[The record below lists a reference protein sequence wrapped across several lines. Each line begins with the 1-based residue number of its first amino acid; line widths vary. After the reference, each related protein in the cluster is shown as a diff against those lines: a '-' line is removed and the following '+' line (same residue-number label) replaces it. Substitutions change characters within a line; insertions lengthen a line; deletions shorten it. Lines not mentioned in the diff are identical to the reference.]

1 MRACSDEKE
10 VKHSIFRQWLGEAT
24 VTEEMWVD
32 IIAEDEAFDYSANGS
47 GLSMAVNPHHEETVI
62 TSHVE
67 ESELGESII
76 SNDFEA
82 DNSESEAVV

>member
-1 MRACSDEKE
+1 
-10 VKHSIFRQWLGEAT
+10 
-24 VTEEMWVD
+24 MWVD

-47 GLSMAVNPHHEETVI
+47 GLSMAVNPQHEETVI

-67 ESELGESII
+67 ERELGE

-82 DNSESEAVV
+82 DNSESEAVVYNYNHIFLLREFE